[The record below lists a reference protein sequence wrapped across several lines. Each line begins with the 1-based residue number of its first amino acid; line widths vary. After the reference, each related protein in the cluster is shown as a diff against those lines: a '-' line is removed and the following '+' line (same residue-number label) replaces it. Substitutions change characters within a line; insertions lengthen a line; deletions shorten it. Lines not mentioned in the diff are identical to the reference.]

1 MKLYFSHR
9 NKYNKAVYTK
19 DTKIDGKVIVITGAN
34 TGIGKENAID
44 LARRGGKIYIA
55 CRDVTRG
62 EEALKDIKMQSGS
75 ENVHFLQLD
84 LASLDSVREFSDKF
98 HKLEK
103 KLDVLINNAG
113 VMMCPEMKTKDG
125 FELQF
130 GTNHL
135 GHFLLTNLL
144 LDLIK
149 AAAPSRIISVSS
161 EGHKMSGIVK
171 EDLMFSRNYSS
182 MKAYGQSKCAN
193 ILFANELAKR
203 LKDDKVVANSCHP
216 GVVKTELGRYI
227 NLRFP
232 FLNKFI
238 LEPVFHPFFKTPVEG
253 AQTQIR
259 MAIDPDLEN
268 VTGKYFYDCE
278 IQQPVA
284 HARDEEAAE
293 WLWNESFKLVKL
305 NQ

>member
-1 MKLYFSHR
+1 M
-9 NKYNKAVYTK
+9 
-19 DTKIDGKVIVITGAN
+19 
-34 TGIGKENAID
+34 
-44 LARRGGKIYIA
+44 
-55 CRDVTRG
+55 
-62 EEALKDIKMQSGS
+62 KDIKIQSGS
-75 ENVHFLQLD
+75 DNVHFLQLD
-84 LASLDSVREFSDKF
+84 LASLDSIREFSEKF

-149 AAAPSRIISVSS
+149 AAAPSRIVCVSS
-161 EGHKMSGIVK
+161 EGHRMSGIIK
-171 EDLMFSRNYSS
+171 DDLMFSKNYSS

-193 ILFANELAKR
+193 ILFSNELAKR
-203 LKDDKVVANSCHP
+203 LKDDKVTSNACHP
-216 GVVKTELGRYI
+216 GVVKTELGRFIDLQY
-227 NLRFP
+227 P
-232 FLNKFI
+232 FLNRYI
-238 LEPVFHPFFKTPVEG
+238 LEPVFHRFFKTPVEG

-259 MAIDPDLEN
+259 LAIDPELDN

-278 IQQPVA
+278 LQTPRP
-284 HARDEEAAE
+284 HAQDSEAAE
-293 WLWNESFKLVKL
+293 WLWNESCKLVKL
-305 NQ
+305 N